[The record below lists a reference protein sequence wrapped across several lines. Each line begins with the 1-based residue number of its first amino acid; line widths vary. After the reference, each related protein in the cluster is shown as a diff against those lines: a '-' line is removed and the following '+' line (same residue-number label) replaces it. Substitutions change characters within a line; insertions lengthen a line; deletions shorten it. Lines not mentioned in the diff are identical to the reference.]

1 VTGLHQSCCPSFASS
16 MLSLRLLRARA
27 PARAV
32 RLASTTAHPTVT
44 RTSSPSSVEA
54 AIPLSNVEAQ
64 WERLTPDEQLV
75 IHRQLEELQK
85 KDWKSLSLDEKRAA
99 YYIAFGP
106 HGPRAPIKPPGSN
119 VKIMIGI
126 VGGIGL
132 AGVIYGAIRA
142 KAPPPPRTQTREW
155 QEAMNERSLEK
166 KHNPITGI
174 SSEGYKGKGHVT
186 AD

>member
-1 VTGLHQSCCPSFASS
+1 
-16 MLSLRLLRARA
+16 M
-27 PARAV
+27 
-32 RLASTTAHPTVT
+32 RLATTTAQPLVT
-44 RTSSPSSVEA
+44 RTSSPSSVET

-75 IHRQLEELQK
+75 IHKQLEELQK
-85 KDWKSLSLDEKRAA
+85 KDWKALSLDEKRAA

-119 VKIMIGI
+119 VKIWLGV

-132 AGVIYGAIRA
+132 AGVIYGLIRA
-142 KAPPPPRTQTREW
+142 QAPPPPRTMTREW
-155 QEAMNERSLEK
+155 QEAMNERALEK

-174 SSEGYKGKGHVT
+174 SSEGYRGTGHVT
-186 AD
+186 AK

>member
-1 VTGLHQSCCPSFASS
+1 
-16 MLSLRLLRARA
+16 MLSIRLLRAQA
-27 PARAV
+27 PARGVV
-32 RLASTTAHPTVT
+32 RLATTAVHPTIT

-85 KDWKSLSLDEKRAA
+85 KDWKALSLDEKRAA

-106 HGPRAPIKPPGSN
+106 HGPRTPIKPAGAN
-119 VKIMIGI
+119 VKIMLGI
-126 VGGIGL
+126 VGSIGL
-132 AGVIYGAIRA
+132 AGVIYGLIRSQ
-142 KAPPPPRTQTREW
+142 APPPPRTMTREW

-174 SSEGYKGKGHVT
+174 SSEGYTGSGHVT
-186 AD
+186 SK

>member
-1 VTGLHQSCCPSFASS
+1 
-16 MLSLRLLRARA
+16 MLSLRLLRSRA
-27 PARAV
+27 PARSFV
-32 RLASTTAHPTVT
+32 RLATTAAHPTIT
-44 RTSSPSSVEA
+44 RTSSPSSVET

-75 IHRQLEELQK
+75 IHKQLEELQK

-119 VKIMIGI
+119 VRILLGI
-126 VGGIGL
+126 LGGIGF
-132 AGVIYGAIRA
+132 AGVIYGLIRA
-142 KAPPPPRTQTREW
+142 RAPPPPRTMTREW

-174 SSEGYKGKGHVT
+174 SSEGYRGTGHVT
-186 AD
+186 SK